1 MVGADK
7 KVRKKN
13 NLALQRHRMVKIGRA
28 SGHLSLEAGAA
39 GEASDDEDGRLRDK
53 SGAPS
58 IEGTTCSAQHSPLGL
73 AMMLKA
79 GWKPWQALGRD
90 PGIHQNKQ
98 LCSFTYFQALEI
110 LNTRSVFF
118 LVQCS
123 FLLKLW
129 FVQSSLK
136 LCFRFFLKCV

>member
-79 GWKPWQALGRD
+79 GWKPGQALGRETGKKKIKD
-90 PGIHQNKQ
+90 
-98 LCSFTYFQALEI
+98 LTYFQALEI